1 MGYEAYMAL
10 DEESAVRYVRDKG
23 FFMGDEWKIRCREIG
38 DGNMNYIYRIEDKDK
53 SVILKQAGLSTRL
66 SSGRS
71 ISRVRNRREAAALS
85 EQNRLV
91 PGSAPQVYLYDETMD
106 CMVMEDLREYTVM
119 REALLS
125 DGPVC
130 LGFADQI
137 STILAENFIQTSD
150 IRSDHI
156 KKKYE
161 VGRFLNPELCEISE
175 RLVFDEPVFNLS
187 GANCVEP
194 ENEAL
199 VRAEIYENEA
209 LRMEAGKL
217 KYKYMTFAQSFLH
230 GDLHTGSIFM
240 NVQGIKVFDSEFA
253 FYGPAGYDLGNVTAH
268 LLLAKANAV
277 LTGRADAAAWA
288 EKAIVDT
295 IRMFGQKI
303 SGAEAEV
310 PKDVFEKVLNQWYYK
325 NILVDTAG
333 YMGMELIRRVVGCAK
348 VTDLQSLQRTAR
360 AEAERRLLRAG
371 IRLVL
376 DRREFADPAAFAGI
390 I

>member
-10 DEESAVRYVRDKG
+10 DEESAARYVRDKG
-23 FFMGDEWKIRCREIG
+23 FFPGDGRKIRCREIG
-38 DGNMNYIYRIEDKDK
+38 DGNMNYIYRIEDGDQ

-66 SSGRS
+66 SSGKS

-106 CMVMEDLREYTVM
+106 CMIMEDLREYTVM
-119 REALLS
+119 REALLAG
-125 DGPVC
+125 GPVC
-130 LGFADQI
+130 PDFAGRI
-137 STILAENFIQTSD
+137 STILAENYLQTSD
-150 IRSDHI
+150 IQSDHI

-161 VGRFLNPELCEISE
+161 AGRFLNPELCEISE
-175 RLVFDEPVFNLS
+175 RLVFDEPVFNRS

-199 VRAEIYENEA
+199 VRAIIYENKA
-209 LRMEAGKL
+209 FHMEAGKL
-217 KYKYMTFAQSFLH
+217 KYQYMTSAQSFLH
-230 GDLHTGSIFM
+230 GDLHTGSIFV
-240 NVQGIKVFDSEFA
+240 NGEDIRVFDSEFA
-253 FYGPAGYDLGNVTAH
+253 FYGPTGYDLGNVAAH
-268 LLLAKANAV
+268 LLFAKANA
-277 LTGRADAAAWA
+277 LWTGRADTAAWA
-288 EKAIVDT
+288 EKAIGDT

-303 SGAEAEV
+303 TGAGAEA

-325 NILVDTAG
+325 SILVDTAG
-333 YMGMELIRRVVGCAK
+333 YMGMELIRRVVGSAK
-348 VTDLQSLQRTAR
+348 VKDLQSLERGAR
-360 AEAERRLLRAG
+360 AEAERQLLRAG

-376 DRREFADPAAFAGI
+376 NRREFADPAAFAEI